1 MLNRLKPNNQL
12 KIGLLAFA
20 CLTGLWLSSTTSAN
34 ESPSALPDAA
44 RPEGHSPAVL
54 IDDSEPVYPRPA
66 LHENREGWVRV
77 GFEINREGRVVNA
90 VVEESVGGSIFETA
104 ATRSVSRWRFEP
116 AQLNGRPVSQP
127 RNSTIVTFALNE
139 QARGSSKRFAD
150 RYNDILELIKK
161 NQLERADAL
170 ARSVFD
176 QWPLNL
182 YELTKLWSLRAELSL
197 IQNNFRAAESA
208 LRKATANRGRWLDA
222 DAYRSLLLAR
232 VHVDLE
238 LGQFKK
244 AIDLF
249 EELIALDPDRSDELT
264 QTARMIRSLQNIIDS
279 DQTLATDG
287 LIQRNEG
294 CEACRATWTFEPLRR
309 TFTVASI
316 DGMLEALVMNCTN
329 VKVPFEFIVD
339 KTWYLPAN
347 SGQCEVG
354 LFGSEGTAFRVY
366 QLANP

>member
-1 MLNRLKPNNQL
+1 MPNRLKPMNQL
-12 KIGLLAFA
+12 TVGRLLTA
-20 CLTGLWLSSTTSAN
+20 CLAGLWLSAATSAS
-34 ESPSALPDAA
+34 EAPPSSTIADPLV
-44 RPEGHSPAVL
+44 GHSPAVL
-54 IDDSEPVYPRPA
+54 LDDSEPVYPRPA

-77 GFEINREGRVVNA
+77 GFEINRDGRVVNA

-104 ATRSVSRWRFEP
+104 ALRSVGRWRFEP
-116 AQLNGRPVSQP
+116 ARLNGRPVAQL

-139 QARGSSKRFAD
+139 RARGSSQRFAD

-161 NQLERADAL
+161 DQLERADVL

-197 IQNNFRAAESA
+197 IQNDFRAAESA
-208 LRKATANRGRWLDA
+208 LRKATANRGRWLDS

-238 LGQFKK
+238 IGKFKK

-249 EELIALDPDRSDELT
+249 DELVAMDPDRSDELT
-264 QTARMIRSLQNIIDS
+264 QTSQMIQSLQNIIDS

-287 LIQRNEG
+287 VIQRNEG
-294 CEACRATWTFEPLRR
+294 CKACRDSWTFEPVRR
-309 TFTVASI
+309 TFTVAI
-316 DGMLEALVMNCTN
+316 IEGTLKELVMNCTN

-339 KTWYLPAN
+339 KTWFLPAH
-347 SGQCEVG
+347 SGQCEVA
-354 LFGSEGTAFRVY
+354 LFGAAGTTFRVY
-366 QLANP
+366 QPAGP